1 MLNIFCPHC
10 GEYREEEEF
19 HAKGE
24 AHIKRPE
31 NPDQCSDEE
40 WGDYLYFRKN
50 PRGIHHEMWVHAL
63 GCRKFFNVTR
73 DTVTYDIKETYKI
86 GEQPSVTAGDTP

>member
-1 MLNIFCPHC
+1 MLHIYCPHC
-10 GEYREEEEF
+10 QEYREEEEF

-24 AHIKRPE
+24 AHIARPAD
-31 NPDQCSDEE
+31 PDNTTDEE

-50 PRGIHHEMWVHAL
+50 PKGVHHEMWVHAS

-73 DTVTYDIKETYKI
+73 DTLTYKILETYKI
-86 GEQPSVTAGDTP
+86 GEKPQHGASE